1 MFPRAPFGGVPYQPQ
16 VTRKKFSQEED
27 QQLLELVKIYGPK
40 GWRRISESMPGRTA
54 KQCRDRYCD
63 YLNPEFFNG
72 QWTDAEDALL
82 QQLFA
87 EYGPQWTKIAKA
99 FANRNANSVRNRWS
113 YGVSRGMWYDNS
125 IDFEDH
131 SQSSTKNP
139 LPSIDEMLK
148 HASPI

>member
-1 MFPRAPFGGVPYQPQ
+1 MLPRAPFGGVPYQPQ
-16 VTRKKFSQEED
+16 VSRKKFSQEED
-27 QQLLELVKIYGPK
+27 QQLLELVKVYGPK
-40 GWRRISESMPGRTA
+40 GWRRISELMPGRTA

-63 YLNPEFFNG
+63 YLNPEYFNG
-72 QWTDAEDALL
+72 QWTDAEDARL
-82 QQLFA
+82 QQLFS

-113 YGVSRGMWYDNS
+113 YGVSRGMWSADPNVL
-125 IDFEDH
+125 DDH
-131 SQSSTKNP
+131 SQPPAKIP